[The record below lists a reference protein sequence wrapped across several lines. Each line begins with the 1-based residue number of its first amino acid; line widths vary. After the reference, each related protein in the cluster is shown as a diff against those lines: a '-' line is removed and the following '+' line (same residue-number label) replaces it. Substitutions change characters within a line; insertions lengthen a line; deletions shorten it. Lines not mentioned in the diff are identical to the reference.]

1 MIFACHVGYSIHRRS
16 HLLLFFFS
24 FSFLFSFS
32 FTAAHIRQT
41 FLSFSLLLLMLKSNC
56 SGILYYVDGDTKYEA
71 IRMYRKAL
79 SRNFLLCKTVD
90 YFALNVICRF
100 SEKKNCFI
108 ELCPKYYHHRITQR
122 KNCLNKFNLVV
133 TNTE

>member
-24 FSFLFSFS
+24 FSFLFSFFHGGPHTPDFS
-32 FTAAHIRQT
+32 
-41 FLSFSLLLLMLKSNC
+41 LFSLLLLMLKSNC
-56 SGILYYVDGDTKYEA
+56 SGILYDVDGDTKYEA

-122 KNCLNKFNLVV
+122 KNCLNKFSLVV